1 MENKYEYE
9 EVDDFDED
17 VSFDLFFFNTC
28 MSGNFMCLMIVHAL
42 SSPSLGVR
50 KRVTLTQEWEDKYI
64 ERHQVKDVDQKWKR
78 VDIYKHPKQK
88 NVKKGFTRYVFCFF
102 LS

>member
-1 MENKYEYE
+1 MKRIFEKSINLLRIVSKMENKYEYE

-42 SSPSLGVR
+42 SFSLSR
-50 KRVTLTQEWEDKYI
+50 CSE
-64 ERHQVKDVDQKWKR
+64 
-78 VDIYKHPKQK
+78 
-88 NVKKGFTRYVFCFF
+88 TRYTNTGMGRQIY
-102 LS
+102 